1 MGYELNYW
9 HARVHAVR
17 RLTPGMVRVRFGGE
31 ELAGWQTTGVP
42 DEYVRLLFPPER
54 DAVPALPQ
62 PDETGLWNYPDGAIE
77 PVERTYT
84 IRHADA
90 GDGTIDID
98 FALHDG
104 GIGSAWAR
112 QASPGQVVG
121 ITAPY
126 GLYRPPADADWHLYA
141 GDPTALPAIG
151 RAVEQLPRGTRVHVV
166 VEVDNEE
173 ERQAFATA
181 ADIDLT
187 WLLTDVAH
195 GPSKLPAVVRDYAR
209 LPGKGYIWVAGE
221 AGATR
226 AARKHLRH
234 ELKRAADT
242 YTVVGYWRYQAEE
255 WNAKYEKIEANVLAR
270 LDAAREAGRSEEE
283 LVDEYEASLDAA
295 GL

>member
-31 ELAGWQTTGVP
+31 ELAGWETTGVP

-54 DAVPALPQ
+54 EAVPALPRQ
-62 PDETGLWNYPDGAIE
+62 VDGVWRYADGATE
-77 PVERTYT
+77 PAERTYT
-84 IRHADA
+84 IRHADPD
-90 GDGTIDID
+90 DGTIDID

-104 GIGSAWAR
+104 GIGSSWAR
-112 QASPGQVVG
+112 HAEPGLVVG

-126 GLYRPPADADWHLYA
+126 GLYQPPADADWHLYA

-151 RAVEQLPRGTRVHVV
+151 RAVEQLPAGTRAHVV
-166 VEVDNEE
+166 VEIDNDD

-181 ADIDLT
+181 ADVELT
-187 WLLTDVAH
+187 WLLTDVAR

-209 LPGKGYIWVAGE
+209 LAGKGYIWVAGE

-226 AARKHLRH
+226 AARKYLRH
-234 ELKRAADT
+234 ELERGADT
-242 YTVVGYWRYQAEE
+242 YTVVGYWRYRAEE
-255 WNAKYEKIEANVLAR
+255 WNAKYSRIEAKLLAR

-283 LVDEYEASLDAA
+283 LVDEYEAGLEAA